1 MNSEFGIAV
10 HALVFLNHKA
20 RTLSS
25 IELAENI
32 CTNPARVRKVMAKL
46 KKSDLV
52 ITREGLDGGYLFD
65 KNPKEVSLFHIS
77 QALEVDF
84 ISSSWKSGDMD
95 MDCLIAS
102 GMGNIL
108 DSIYKDL
115 NHQCQEHLK
124 HISIDDIDQQIFG
137 KK

>member
-10 HALVFLNHKA
+10 HALVFLNHKSQ
-20 RTLSS
+20 TLSS

-77 QALEVDF
+77 QALEIDF
-84 ISSSWKSGDMD
+84 VSSSWKSGDMD
-95 MDCLIAS
+95 MDCLVAS

-108 DSIYKDL
+108 DSIYKNLDS
-115 NHQCQEHLK
+115 QCKEHLK

>member
-20 RTLSS
+20 QTLSS

-46 KKSDLV
+46 KKFDLV

-77 QALEVDF
+77 QALEIDF
-84 ISSSWKSGDMD
+84 VSSSWKSGDMD
-95 MDCLIAS
+95 MDCLVAS

-108 DSIYKDL
+108 EDIYKNLD
-115 NHQCQEHLK
+115 NQCKEHLK